1 MCRVNTVNRGLRIK
15 MTPHVWSENCDEAPF
30 IWAYKARSAVQL
42 SSALVL
48 QASLKINK
56 RALSPSEYGGCSKV

>member
-42 SSALVL
+42 SSA
-48 QASLKINK
+48 QCI
-56 RALSPSEYGGCSKV
+56 